1 MNYWSTKHQRLATY
15 REAKEECERELALL
29 ERLIQEE
36 ESEPTLSQEGDLIAW
51 IDYRESFS
59 EQEEEK

>member
-1 MNYWSTKHQRLATY
+1 MNYWNTKHQRLATY

-36 ESEPTLSQEGDLIAW
+36 ESEPTLGQEGDLISW
-51 IDYRESFS
+51 IDYRESLS
-59 EQEEEK
+59 EQEEH

>member
-1 MNYWSTKHQRLATY
+1 MNYWHTKHQRLATY

-36 ESEPTLSQEGDLIAW
+36 ESEPTLSQEGDLISW
-51 IDYRESFS
+51 IDYRESLS
-59 EQEEEK
+59 EPKEEK